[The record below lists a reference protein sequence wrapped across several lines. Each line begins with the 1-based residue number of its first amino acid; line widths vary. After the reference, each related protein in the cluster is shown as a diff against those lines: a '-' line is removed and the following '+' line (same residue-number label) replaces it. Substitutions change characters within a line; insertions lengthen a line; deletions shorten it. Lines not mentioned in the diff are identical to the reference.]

1 MTQGVVD
8 AWSLDPIGTVTLG
21 DREHPVPPL
30 SLGRFQRLLQSEPQ
44 KLAAA
49 LLDGAKPKPP
59 TLAERGMARLLR
71 WSVLRRPWL
80 TRWLWGVV
88 EACGLGKRTWAVPAA
103 APWVR
108 LCVPSVSDEEW
119 AEHGDQRKLAALFV
133 MFAKAHD
140 WELVGDALRF
150 GEPLDQGEVLPT
162 KTEIAAGLLAVA
174 KATNYTIESLSSM
187 RVDGFYLLVETL
199 RSQRPAVEENGTMP
213 DGIGVE
219 SDPEALARVNAILEG
234 ATRG

>member
-1 MTQGVVD
+1 MD
-8 AWSLDPIGTVTLG
+8 AWGLDPIGTLKLG

-30 SLGRFQRLLQSEPQ
+30 TLGRFQRLLQSEPQ

-49 LLDGAKPKPP
+49 LIDGAKPKPP

-80 TRWLWGVV
+80 TRWLWKVV
-88 EACGLGKRTWAVPAA
+88 EAFGLGRRTWAVPAA

-108 LCVPSVSDEEW
+108 LCVPSVSVEEW
-119 AEHGDQRKLAALFV
+119 AAHGDQRKLAALFV

-140 WELVGDALRF
+140 WELVGEALRF
-150 GEPLDQGEVLPT
+150 GEPLDPGEVLPT

-174 KATNYTIESLSSM
+174 KATNYTIEDLSAM

-199 RSQRPAVEENGTMP
+199 RSQRPPVEENGTMP
-213 DGIGVE
+213 SGIGVE
-219 SDPEALARVNAILEG
+219 TDPEALARVNAILEG
-234 ATRG
+234 ATRGN